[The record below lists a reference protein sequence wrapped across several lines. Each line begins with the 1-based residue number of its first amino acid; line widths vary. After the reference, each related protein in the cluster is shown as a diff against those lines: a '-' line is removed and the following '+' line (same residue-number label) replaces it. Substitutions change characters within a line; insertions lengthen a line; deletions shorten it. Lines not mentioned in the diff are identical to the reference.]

1 MAIHVPPGNVFAFDS
16 KPFYNISL
24 LLLVELRS
32 EEEEEAEVEVRGPR
46 RRKGRVFQ
54 VPELGAG
61 NPDPPGRT
69 EGCLLDPG
77 ESPFHSDDTENK
89 TSPPVSGGLWTDDDL
104 AELVRL
110 VKKFPPGTASRWEKV
125 ANFMGRS
132 VAEVTHMAKK
142 VKEDGYR
149 VATSGGSVAP
159 AEQEPSKPGKVKTR
173 VGVLSPEAEWSQV
186 QQKALEAALTKY
198 PKGGSSDRWDKI
210 AKCVPGKSKVRC
222 MFHKTEQFCSFVR

>member
-1 MAIHVPPGNVFAFDS
+1 MAIHVAPENVFADDS
-16 KPFYNISL
+16 NPFYNISL
-24 LLLVELRS
+24 LLLVVLRS
-32 EEEEEAEVEVRGPR
+32 EEEEEVEVEVRGPR

-61 NPDPPGRT
+61 NPGPPSRT

-77 ESPFHSDDTENK
+77 ESPFHSDDIENK
-89 TSPPVSGGLWTDDDL
+89 TPPPVSGGLWTDDDL

-110 VKKFPPGTASRWEKV
+110 VKKFPPGTAARWEKV

-132 VAEVTHMAKK
+132 VAEVTHMARK

-149 VATSGGSVAP
+149 VTTSGGSATP
-159 AEQEPSKPGKVKTR
+159 AEQESSKPGKVKTR
-173 VGVLSPEAEWSQV
+173 ATILSPEAEWSQV

-222 MFHKTEQFCSFVR
+222 MFIKLDSSLAL

>member
-1 MAIHVPPGNVFAFDS
+1 M
-16 KPFYNISL
+16 
-24 LLLVELRS
+24 
-32 EEEEEAEVEVRGPR
+32 EVRGR

-54 VPELGAG
+54 LPELGAG
-61 NPDPPGRT
+61 DSGIPGRT

-77 ESPFHSDDTENK
+77 ESPSNSDDIDSK
-89 TSPPVSGGLWTDDDL
+89 PPPPVSGGLWTDDDL

-110 VKKFPPGTASRWEKV
+110 IKKFPPGTASRWEKV
-125 ANFMGRS
+125 ANTMGRS

-149 VATSGGSVAP
+149 VTSLGGNITA
-159 AEQEPSKPGKVKTR
+159 AEQEPSKPEKVKTR
-173 VGVLSPEAEWSQV
+173 AAVLSPETEWSQM

-198 PKGGSSDRWDKI
+198 PKGTSADRWDKI

-222 MFHKTEQFCSFVR
+222 VVCSVTL